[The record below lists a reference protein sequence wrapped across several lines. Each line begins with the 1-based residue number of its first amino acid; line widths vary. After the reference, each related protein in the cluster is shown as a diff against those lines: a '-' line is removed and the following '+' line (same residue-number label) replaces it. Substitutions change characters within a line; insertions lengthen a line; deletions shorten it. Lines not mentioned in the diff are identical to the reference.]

1 MHEEEND
8 DQLIAELDQ
17 ETNYEKIDHEDPL
30 LADENEA
37 CEVADA
43 DIEQE
48 HEEIKE
54 EEEAKVEWQ
63 ELEDDFA

>member
-8 DQLIAELDQ
+8 DQLIAELYQ
-17 ETNYEKIDHEDPL
+17 ERNSEEIDHEDPML
-30 LADENEA
+30 VDVDEA
-37 CEVADA
+37 REVADA